1 MSDYDKRSQGD
12 MPKKAQGQ
20 RVGTAALV
28 AAASLLG
35 TSLGVAAVGS
45 GEPAGPGANSAGQNA
60 VEISSGEPE
69 NMRLAAVKVPVVTP
83 PHISI
88 KTNQIKTTNQV
99 KISNQIK
106 TTNQIKTGDP
116 STINQKGGWDN
127 SDIRLKRDIT
137 PVARLDNGINLYSF
151 RYRWSDQVYVGVMAQ
166 EVAAIVPDAVVRAS
180 NGYLAV
186 CYDRLGLRMQT
197 LEQWRAGR

>member
-1 MSDYDKRSQGD
+1 MSDHDKRSQGNV
-12 MPKKAQGQ
+12 PKKAQGQ

-35 TSLGVAAVGS
+35 TSLGVAAGGS
-45 GEPAGPGANSAGQNA
+45 GEPVGPGANSAGQNA
-60 VEISSGEPE
+60 VEICSGEPE

-99 KISNQIK
+99 K

-116 STINQKGGWDN
+116 LATNKKGGWDN

-137 PVARLDNGINLYSF
+137 AVARLDNGINLYSF

-166 EVAAIVPDAVVRAS
+166 EVAAIVPDAVVMAS

-197 LEQWRAGR
+197 LEQWRAGH